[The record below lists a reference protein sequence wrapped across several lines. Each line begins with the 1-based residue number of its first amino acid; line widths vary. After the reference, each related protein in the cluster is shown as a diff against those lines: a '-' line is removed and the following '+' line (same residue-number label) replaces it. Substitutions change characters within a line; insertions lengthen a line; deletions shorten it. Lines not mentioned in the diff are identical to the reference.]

1 MVFLIDLP
9 RIDDPAR
16 VAANA
21 LTHFGAELQF
31 FLERQGV
38 DGKMVNSLRNYVRFA
53 SDLPPSFRRFLA
65 GLPSQ
70 SPQVRS
76 PRLVLSCAPSRGGF
90 PLKMP
95 CAHVPDPII
104 LNTAPQQLAEEHSLT
119 G

>member
-9 RIDDPAR
+9 RINDPAR

-38 DGKMVNSLRNYVRFA
+38 DGKMVDSLRNYVRA
-53 SDLPPSFRRFLA
+53 NSDIPPTSRRFPADLR
-65 GLPSQ
+65 GQ

-76 PRLVLSCAPSRGGF
+76 QDLSCHATHLVVVSR
-90 PLKMP
+90 
-95 CAHVPDPII
+95 
-104 LNTAPQQLAEEHSLT
+104 
-119 G
+119 

>member
-16 VAANA
+16 VASNA

-38 DGKMVNSLRNYVRFA
+38 DGKMVNSLSNYVRVDF
-53 SDLPPSFRRFLA
+53 DLLPSFRRFPA
-65 GLPSQ
+65 SLPSQ

-76 PRLVLSCAPSRGGF
+76 QDLSCHASTSRGGF
-90 PLKMP
+90 PLEIQHLTFSPSTK
-95 CAHVPDPII
+95 D
-104 LNTAPQQLAEEHSLT
+104 LT
-119 G
+119 GSL